1 MISSDRFEVTTAAS
15 FSFAVSSLQFSF
27 CRDFF
32 LLWINRNSECP
43 CTCGKQATGPG
54 TDRRSI
60 CIADLRQKTE
70 IRTALKF
77 LNPLA

>member
-32 LLWINRNSECP
+32 CFGSTEIPNARARVAS
-43 CTCGKQATGPG
+43 KQLDLERT
-54 TDRRSI
+54 
-60 CIADLRQKTE
+60 ADLFVLPIYGRKQKLE
-70 IRTALKF
+70 RH
-77 LNPLA
+77 